1 MLWLD
6 GGRINHH
13 KLIVN
18 KSEKVYDS
26 TFMIHTFFGWSAF
39 YMGEILVMYTYIKN
53 YFW

>member
-18 KSEKVYDS
+18 KSDNLYD
-26 TFMIHTFFGWSAF
+26 THCCGWSAF
-39 YMGEILVMYTYIKN
+39 YMEEILVMYTYIKN
-53 YFW
+53 YSWWNI